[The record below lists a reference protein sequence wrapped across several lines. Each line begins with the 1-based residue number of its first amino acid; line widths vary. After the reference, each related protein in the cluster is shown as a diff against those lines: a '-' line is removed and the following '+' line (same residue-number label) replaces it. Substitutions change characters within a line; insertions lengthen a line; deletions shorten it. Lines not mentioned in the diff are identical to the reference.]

1 MSELIRDKTVFTL
14 TEVAKSIQKT
24 IADRYTSAF
33 WIKAEMNKLNYYS
46 HSGHCYPELVEKV
59 NGRVVA
65 QMRSTLWSDDYI
77 NINNRF
83 LKMLNE
89 PLKDGIKI
97 LFQAR
102 IKYDAQYGLSLHITD
117 IDPSFTLGDL
127 EKEKQETIERL
138 KKEGVFDLNKKAV
151 LSLLPQRLAI
161 ISVETSKGYAD
172 FMEVIEKNPFGYKF
186 FHMLFPAILQGE
198 NAIDSINYQLSRIE
212 KVKSHFDVVAIIRG
226 GGGDVGL
233 SCYNNYAMAKTIAL
247 FPLPVVTGIGH
258 ATNETVAEMI
268 SFQNAIT
275 PTKIAEFLIQK
286 FHNFAVPV
294 SEAKQQIIQ
303 EARQQLLDA
312 NSLLQSEAKLF
323 KHITI
328 GMIQRNKNLVNTHTR
343 SMIQDAG
350 YVFRSERNKLSTARQ
365 TVLKDA
371 TNQLQRAKQE
381 TGNLHQ
387 TFVRGSKTFLAAGNI
402 SLQSLEKNIE
412 IMNPVHVLKRGY
424 SISLLNGK
432 AIRSTGELN
441 ENDLITTTL
450 FDGTFE
456 STVKKIL
463 PQQS

>member
-24 IADRYTSAF
+24 INDRYTSAF

-65 QMRSTLWSDDYI
+65 QMRSTLWSDDYT

-138 KKEGVFDLNKKAV
+138 KKEGLFDLNKKAA

-198 NAIDSINYQLSRIE
+198 NAIDSINFQLSRIE

-233 SCYNNYAMAKTIAL
+233 SCYNNYAMAKTIAQ

-294 SEAKQQIIQ
+294 SEAKEQIIQ
-303 EARQQLLDA
+303 EARQQLSDA
-312 NSLLQSEAKLF
+312 NSLLQAEAKLF

-328 GMIQRNKNLVNTHTR
+328 GMIQRNKNMVNTYSR

-350 YVFRSERNKLSTARQ
+350 YVFRSERNKLLMARQ
-365 TVLKDA
+365 TLLKDA
-371 TNQLQRAKQE
+371 TTQLQRSKLE
-381 TGNLHQ
+381 TIASQ
-387 TFVRGSKTFLAAGNI
+387 QSIVRSSKTFLASGKI
-402 SLQSLEKNIE
+402 SVQTLEKNIE
-412 IMNPVHVLKRGY
+412 IMSPVHVLKRGY

-432 AIRSTGELN
+432 AIRSTSEIS
-441 ENDLITTTL
+441 ENDLITTTV

-463 PQQS
+463 PQ